1 MSLIFLQL
9 IIIIIFSLQ
18 SPQSDPRNGDKPQ
31 SGGTTPPNRTSTPS
45 KSTSQDSVSDIETP
59 QHSLERQN
67 SLPPSS
73 PSFFGGRSDLE
84 SDAEQ
89 GGQNTPKIE
98 GVTKD
103 ELIASYK
110 KQERVLSRYKSRF
123 SEVQ

>member
-1 MSLIFLQL
+1 M
-9 IIIIIFSLQ
+9 
-18 SPQSDPRNGDKPQ
+18 
-31 SGGTTPPNRTSTPS
+31 
-45 KSTSQDSVSDIETP
+45 
-59 QHSLERQN
+59 
-67 SLPPSS
+67 
-73 PSFFGGRSDLE
+73 E

-103 ELIASYK
+103 ELIATYK